1 MKKPK
6 EKAPRTYEVS
16 YIKVTYDKDGK
27 VASVT
32 VKYVNRAKGQR

>member
-1 MKKPK
+1 MKRQKKKPC
-6 EKAPRTYEVS
+6 YEIS

-32 VKYVNRAKGQR
+32 VKVVNKAKAER

>member
-1 MKKPK
+1 MKRQKKKPC
-6 EKAPRTYEVS
+6 YEIS

-32 VKYVNRAKGQR
+32 VKVVNKAQDKR